1 MSAEFIGQISKQRLG
16 LPRNLKFSL
25 SQCELGSST
34 LTRSNIILLH
44 IWGMSS
50 EDQLGSSPA
59 PAASSTISAP
69 L

>member
-34 LTRSNIILLH
+34 LTRSNIGH
-44 IWGMSS
+44 C
-50 EDQLGSSPA
+50 QLGSCWQP
-59 PAASSTISAP
+59 
-69 L
+69 